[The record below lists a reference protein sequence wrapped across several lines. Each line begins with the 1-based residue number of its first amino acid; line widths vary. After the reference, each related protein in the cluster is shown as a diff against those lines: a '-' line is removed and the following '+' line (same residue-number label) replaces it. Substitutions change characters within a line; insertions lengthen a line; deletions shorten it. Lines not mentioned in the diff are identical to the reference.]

1 MPVKQEANYTRKQ
14 LIEDCVRSYIRNN
27 PEEYNRFLSQL
38 ALRRAKLFDP
48 QFGQLK
54 KTVNGRI
61 KVDEDNMRLAFS
73 LPSKLMNAIRTLL
86 NTGENKPF
94 GEEKGEM
101 AWFGRTF
108 PEFRIPNKY

>member
-1 MPVKQEANYTRKQ
+1 MAVKQEGNYTRKQ

-38 ALRRAKLFDP
+38 ALRRAKLFD
-48 QFGQLK
+48 QKFGQLK
-54 KTVNGRI
+54 TIVKGRV
-61 KVDEDNMRLAFS
+61 KADEDNMRLAFS

-86 NTGENKPF
+86 NVGDNKPF
-94 GEEKGEM
+94 GEENGEM
-101 AWFGRTF
+101 AWFGRKF

>member
-1 MPVKQEANYTRKQ
+1 MAVRQESNYTRKQ
-14 LIEDCVRSYIRNN
+14 FIEDCVLSYIRNN

-54 KTVNGRI
+54 KTVNGRT
-61 KVDEDNMRLAFS
+61 KADEDNMRLAFS
-73 LPSKLMNAIRTLL
+73 LPSKLINTLRML
-86 NTGENKPF
+86 SSKESVPIF
-94 GEEKGEM
+94 EEKGEM
-101 AWFGRTF
+101 AWFSKKF

>member
-1 MPVKQEANYTRKQ
+1 MAVKHEGNYTRKQ

-38 ALRRAKLFDP
+38 ALRRAKLFD
-48 QFGQLK
+48 QDFGQLK
-54 KTVNGRI
+54 TIVKGRM
-61 KVDEDNMRLAFS
+61 KADEDNIRLAFS

-86 NTGENKPF
+86 NVGDNKPF

-101 AWFGRTF
+101 SWFGRKF